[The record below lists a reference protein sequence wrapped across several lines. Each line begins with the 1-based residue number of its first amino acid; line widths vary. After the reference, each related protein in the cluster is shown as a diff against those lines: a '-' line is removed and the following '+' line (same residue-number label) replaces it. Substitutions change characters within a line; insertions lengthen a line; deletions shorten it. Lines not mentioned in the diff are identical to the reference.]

1 MFKEYDVKVSHNP
14 ASAMR
19 VLGFAKIPK
28 MLKKGIC
35 VSIGTDGASANNRMT
50 MIDEMY
56 VKMCIRDRL

>member
-1 MFKEYDVKVSHNP
+1 MDKNLLAVHTVWLTDEEVDMFKEYDVKVSHNP

-35 VSIGTDGASANNRMT
+35 VSIVQTDFR
-50 MIDEMY
+50 
-56 VKMCIRDRL
+56 